1 MTPEQIR
8 QNAIDS
14 AERAVAEVRK
24 REAEQRKQEEAHVAA
39 CLAAGVDPQLGPD
52 DTAKAKQYSRGYAFQ
67 KLPQAWLNIGNALTD
82 PNIKLGDKIDISL
95 EVIKRA
101 IGPAEMPS
109 SMNVD
114 FTAIAPMEGIDLLI
128 KARAAG
134 TITSDFADS
143 MIKLLKSKIME
154 TRRQDSQRRTK
165 PATSD
170 SE

>member
-1 MTPEQIR
+1 
-8 QNAIDS
+8 
-14 AERAVAEVRK
+14 
-24 REAEQRKQEEAHVAA
+24 
-39 CLAAGVDPQLGPD
+39 
-52 DTAKAKQYSRGYAFQ
+52 
-67 KLPQAWLNIGNALTD
+67 
-82 PNIKLGDKIDISL
+82 
-95 EVIKRA
+95 
-101 IGPAEMPS
+101 
-109 SMNVD
+109 MNVD

-154 TRRQDSQRRTK
+154 MRRQDSQRRTK